1 MPSPPELD
9 DLYDIVCNALN
20 RHIARGISGSQLDDM
35 ANRAIRN
42 VTKAARLTL
51 YKLNTN
57 SRTILNVFPGEI
69 FAHIASMLP
78 FVERMKLC
86 TVSQACKYILLT
98 NPTLWSHG
106 RVRTPHELDCMLK
119 YHGATLLHVQF
130 SLTNDQKR
138 TNSFYGEPHEL
149 EPFRPTITEE
159 ALTSLAPLTE
169 RFESLALLTAPVFS
183 HKWPHL
189 EHLLLPRHAPI
200 HSSIP
205 ADLPDR
211 MPRLMELQL
220 SQFSIDANATPIPTL
235 RVFRGTYDIRTRQ
248 QPLVGA
254 PSILH
259 LMPCLHTLDLRA
271 VTNVVL
277 QDLGSLDPPQTLRV
291 LVLTPLE
298 HDVPGFGQRTNNDV
312 DYGLLHRA
320 LATSRWLHHPW
331 TAVSLSGS
339 FSFATPLAMLAGAM
353 QEPIAMSFLSYSTPG
368 IAEASFGMDVPPLP
382 TVIASLVYL
391 HALELNGTAA
401 CSLLKSGVTLPKTH
415 TFKLIITDYFDGE
428 VVFHEARS
436 KDVQLNERVPSL
448 RNVSVQCAIEPFFG
462 KLYRSEAYRAQTVI
476 NWLTQDLPQLLAPY
490 ATHQLP
496 CFERITIWVPQ
507 EELEEARKLSV
518 HNLATLASD
527 FIVNSEPAIPYI
539 INSWVHSTGGLLNIQ
554 ASTISMRC
562 G

>member
-1 MPSPPELD
+1 MPELD
-9 DLYDIVCNALN
+9 DLYDIVRNALS
-20 RHIARGISGSQLDDM
+20 RHISRGISGSQLDDM
-35 ANRAIRN
+35 ANRAIRT
-42 VTKAARLTL
+42 VTKAAKDTI
-51 YKLNTN
+51 YEFNAN
-57 SRTILNVFPGEI
+57 SRTILTILPGELV
-69 FAHIASMLP
+69 AHIASMLP
-78 FVERMKLC
+78 FEERMKLC
-86 TVSQACKYILLT
+86 MVSQAYKDLLLT
-98 NPTLWSHG
+98 TPTIWSHG
-106 RVRTPHELDCMLK
+106 HVRTPHQLAWMLK
-119 YHGATLLHVQF
+119 YHGTTLLHVQS
-130 SLTNDQKR
+130 SLTNDSKH
-138 TNSFYGEPHEL
+138 TSDFYDEPHD
-149 EPFRPTITEE
+149 PVGPTITEE
-159 ALTSLAPLTE
+159 ALTSLAPVTQ

-189 EHLLLPRHAPI
+189 EHLLLPRHDPAR
-200 HSSIP
+200 SSIP

-220 SQFSIDANATPIPTL
+220 SLFSIDANVTPIPTL

-353 QEPIAMSFLSYSTPG
+353 QEPIAMRFLSYSTPG
-368 IAEASFGMDVPPLP
+368 MALASFGMDVPPLP
-382 TVIASLVYL
+382 PGISSLVSMPLIYISMPLMRSASFAAPSQPPETSDWTAAVRLQPSLEVYL
-391 HALELNGTAA
+391 HALELNGAA
-401 CSLLKSGVTLPKTH
+401 VCSLLESDVTLPGVH
-415 TFKLIITDYFDGE
+415 SFKLIITNYQDGE
-428 VVFHEARS
+428 EVFNNTRAKGLKLKARPNS
-436 KDVQLNERVPSL
+436 LHFWPWQEQCTPSADSVQLDDTRPP
-448 RNVSVQCAIEPFFG
+448 AT
-462 KLYRSEAYRAQTVI
+462 LYLVYNPPTPV
-476 NWLTQDLPQLLAPY
+476 
-490 ATHQLP
+490 
-496 CFERITIWVPQ
+496 FETITIWVPQ
-507 EELEEARKLSV
+507 EKLEEARKLSV

-527 FIVNSEPAIPYI
+527 FIVNSEPAVPK
-539 INSWVHSTGGLLNIQ
+539 
-554 ASTISMRC
+554 
-562 G
+562 